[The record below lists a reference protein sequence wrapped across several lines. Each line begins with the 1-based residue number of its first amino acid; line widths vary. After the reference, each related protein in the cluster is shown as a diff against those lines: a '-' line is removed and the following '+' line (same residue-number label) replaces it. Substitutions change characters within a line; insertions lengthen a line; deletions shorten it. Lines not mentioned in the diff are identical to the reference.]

1 MHMPTSVFSDSV
13 QSAFDIAAEQA
24 SADEPHRI
32 DVIIDQRQVQ
42 IRTPYPSPEDWR
54 DQVIY
59 FLMVDRFNNPTAP
72 PKHQRFD
79 GEHDTFQGGSL
90 EGVREQLGYIKALGA
105 GAIWLTPILKN
116 CPYDDTLYHGYG
128 IQDFLTIDPRFA
140 SDPVAARANPQLA
153 EKELRR
159 LVDEAHARG
168 LYVILDVVLNHA
180 GNVFGY
186 DLGPGQNNE
195 AMADFRDQP
204 YSIRWHD
211 EHGGAGLADISQ
223 APENLSSDAA
233 IWPREL
239 HSNDFFR
246 RKGKG
251 GESGGDFN
259 TLKEFVTDGARV
271 REILIRAYQYAI
283 AKFDVDGF
291 RIDTLK
297 YVERDFARIFG
308 NAMREYALSIGKK
321 NFFTFGEVFDNE
333 EKIAQFIGR
342 DAGAVED
349 PIGVDAALDF
359 PLFFELP
366 KVLKGNQPPSRIGDM
381 FQHRKNVQR
390 GLLSSHGEASS
401 YFVTFLDNH
410 DMHARF
416 YFSDPGEPRRF
427 DDQLT
432 MGIACLYC
440 LTGIPCLYYG
450 TEQALHGLG
459 GIDLAVREALWGVPG
474 NAFDRGHPFYK
485 VIAQI
490 ARVRA
495 KQPALR
501 YGRQFFRPLSSD
513 HVHFD
518 ISRVGGGILAF
529 SRILDNQ
536 EVLVVANTSTTQPFA
551 GEVVIDMALNADKDK
566 IERLFSNKAQP
577 QDPSQVVTKAAGTV
591 EIHEPNGA
599 ITNGPLRVIAVSL
612 KPMEVQILRKAR

>member
-1 MHMPTSVFSDSV
+1 MQTSVFSDLV
-13 QSAFDIAAEQA
+13 NSAFDLAAEQA
-24 SADEPHRI
+24 SAEEPHRI
-32 DVIIDQRQVQ
+32 EVTLEGRGVQ

-59 FLMVDRFNNPTAP
+59 FLMVDRFNNPSGP
-72 PKHQRFD
+72 PHHQPFD
-79 GEHDTFQGGSL
+79 GEHDAFQGGSL

-105 GAIWLTPILKN
+105 GAIWLTPVLKN
-116 CPYDDTLYHGYG
+116 IPYEESVYHGYG
-128 IQDFLTIDPRFA
+128 IQDFLRIDPRFA
-140 SDPVAARANPQLA
+140 SDPAAARADPELA
-153 EKELRR
+153 EKELRG

-186 DLGPGQNNE
+186 DLGPGRNNE
-195 AMADFRDQP
+195 AMADFREEG
-204 YSIRWHD
+204 YKIRWHD
-211 EHGGAGLADISQ
+211 ERGGAGLADIAQ
-223 APENLSSDAA
+223 APEDLSGDAA

-239 HSNDFFR
+239 QSNDFFR
-246 RKGKG
+246 RQGKG
-251 GESGGDFN
+251 GEGGGDFN
-259 TLKEFVTDGARV
+259 TLKEFVTGGARV

-297 YVERDFARIFG
+297 YVERDFARTFG
-308 NAMREYALSIGKK
+308 NAMREYALSIGKR

-342 DAGAVED
+342 DVGAVEE

-366 KVLKGNQPPSRIGDM
+366 KVLKASEPPSKIVAM

-390 GLLSSHGEASS
+390 SLLSSHGEASS

-416 YFSDPGEPRRF
+416 YFSDPGEPDRF

-432 MGIACLYC
+432 MAIACLYC

-450 TEQALHGLG
+450 TEQGLHGLG
-459 GIDLAVREALWGVPG
+459 GIDLAVREALWGKAE
-474 NAFDRGHPFYK
+474 NSFDREHPFYK
-485 VIAQI
+485 TIAQI
-490 ARVRA
+490 AKVRS

-501 YGRQFFRPLSSD
+501 YGRQFFRPLSGD
-513 HVHFD
+513 QVHFE
-518 ISRVGGGILAF
+518 ISRLRGGILAF

-536 EVLVVANTSTTQPFA
+536 EVLVVANTNTTQSFA
-551 GEVVIDMALNADKDK
+551 GEVVIDMALHADNDK
-566 IERLFSNKAQP
+566 IERLFSNQAAP
-577 QDPSQVVTKAAGTV
+577 QDPSRVITKAAGTV
-591 EIHEPNGA
+591 EIHAPNGT
-599 ITNGPLRVIAVSL
+599 ITNGPVRVVALSL

>member
-1 MHMPTSVFSDSV
+1 MQTSVFSDLV
-13 QSAFDIAAEQA
+13 NSAFDLAAEQA
-24 SADEPHRI
+24 SAEEPHRI
-32 DVIIDQRQVQ
+32 EVTLEGRGVQ

-59 FLMVDRFNNPTAP
+59 FLMVDRFNNPSGP
-72 PKHQRFD
+72 PNHQPFD
-79 GEHDTFQGGSL
+79 GEHDAFQGGSL

-105 GAIWLTPILKN
+105 GAIWLTPVLKN
-116 CPYDDTLYHGYG
+116 IPYEESVYHGYG
-128 IQDFLTIDPRFA
+128 IQDFLRIDPRFA
-140 SDPVAARANPQLA
+140 SDPAAARADPELA
-153 EKELRR
+153 EKELRG
-159 LVDEAHARG
+159 LVDEAHAHG

-186 DLGPGQNNE
+186 DLGPGRNNE
-195 AMADFRDQP
+195 AMADFREQG
-204 YSIRWHD
+204 YKIRWHD
-211 EHGGAGLADISQ
+211 EGGGAGLADIAQ
-223 APENLSSDAA
+223 APEDLSGDAA

-239 HSNDFFR
+239 QSNDFFR
-246 RKGKG
+246 RQGKG
-251 GESGGDFN
+251 GEGGGDFN
-259 TLKEFVTDGARV
+259 TLKEFVTGGARV

-297 YVERDFARIFG
+297 YVERDFARTFG
-308 NAMREYALSIGKK
+308 NAMREYALSIGKR

-342 DAGAVED
+342 DVGAVEE

-366 KVLKGNQPPSRIGDM
+366 KVLKASEPPSKIVAM

-390 GLLSSHGEASS
+390 SLLSSHGEASS

-416 YFSDPGEPRRF
+416 YFSDPGEPDRF

-432 MGIACLYC
+432 MAIACLYC

-450 TEQALHGLG
+450 TEQGLHGLG
-459 GIDLAVREALWGVPG
+459 GIDLAVREALWGKAENP
-474 NAFDRGHPFYK
+474 FDREHPFYK
-485 VIAQI
+485 TIAQI
-490 ARVRA
+490 AKVRS

-501 YGRQFFRPLSSD
+501 YGRQFFRPLSGD
-513 HVHFD
+513 QVHFE
-518 ISRVGGGILAF
+518 ISRLRGGILAF

-536 EVLVVANTSTTQPFA
+536 EVLVVANTNTAQSFA
-551 GEVVIDMALNADKDK
+551 GEVVIDMALHADNDK
-566 IERLFSNKAQP
+566 IERLFSNQAAP
-577 QDPSQVVTKAAGTV
+577 QDPSRVLTKAAGTV
-591 EIHEPNGA
+591 EIHAPNGT
-599 ITNGPLRVIAVSL
+599 ITNGPVRVVALSL

>member
-1 MHMPTSVFSDSV
+1 MK
-13 QSAFDIAAEQA
+13 
-24 SADEPHRI
+24 
-32 DVIIDQRQVQ
+32 
-42 IRTPYPSPEDWR
+42 IR
-54 DQVIY
+54 V
-59 FLMVDRFNNPTAP
+59 
-72 PKHQRFD
+72 
-79 GEHDTFQGGSL
+79 
-90 EGVREQLGYIKALGA
+90 
-105 GAIWLTPILKN
+105 
-116 CPYDDTLYHGYG
+116 YHGYG

-140 SDPVAARANPQLA
+140 SDPAAARANPQLA

-186 DLGPGQNNE
+186 DLGPGRNNE

-211 EHGGAGLADISQ
+211 ERGGPGLADISQ

-246 RKGKG
+246 RQGRG
-251 GESGGDFN
+251 GEGGGDFN

-297 YVERDFARIFG
+297 YVERDFARTFG

-366 KVLKGNQPPSRIGDM
+366 KVLKGSQPPSKIAEM

-416 YFSDPGEPRRF
+416 YFSDPGEPASFRRSTHHGDCLSLLSDGHPVPLLRDRTGLCTVLAVLISPCAKLCGVRLETLLTESTLSIRPSRKSRRF
-427 DDQLT
+427 VPNNPRS
-432 MGIACLYC
+432 A
-440 LTGIPCLYYG
+440 TGG
-450 TEQALHGLG
+450 SSSVRS
-459 GIDLAVREALWGVPG
+459 LA
-474 NAFDRGHPFYK
+474 
-485 VIAQI
+485 I
-490 ARVRA
+490 
-495 KQPALR
+495 
-501 YGRQFFRPLSSD
+501 S
-513 HVHFD
+513 VHFD
-518 ISRVGGGILAF
+518 ISRVRGGVLAF

-536 EVLVVANTSTTQPFA
+536 EVLVVANTNTTQSFV
-551 GEVVIDMALNADKDK
+551 GEVVIDMALNADNDK
-566 IERLFSNKAQP
+566 IERLFSNKAEP
-577 QDPSQVVTKAAGTV
+577 QDPSRVVTKAAGTV
-591 EIHEPNGA
+591 EIHAPNGT
-599 ITNGPLRVIAVSL
+599 ITNGPVRVVAVSL